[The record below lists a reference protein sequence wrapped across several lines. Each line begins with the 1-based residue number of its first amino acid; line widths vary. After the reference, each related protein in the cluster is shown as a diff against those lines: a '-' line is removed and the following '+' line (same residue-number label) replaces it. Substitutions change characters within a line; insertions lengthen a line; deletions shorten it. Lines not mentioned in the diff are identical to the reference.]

1 MKKLLIAATLATLP
15 MLALAEGP
23 YGGADI
29 GYARVDTKAPETAQ
43 YLANLAG
50 ETVSYTYDRAAVVGR
65 AFAGY
70 QFNENI
76 ALEAGYFSTGDLSN
90 KYTSASGAAT
100 EDYRGRGG
108 DLSFLLRPSVTSGM
122 NNAFLRLGGH
132 YSEVD
137 GDASVRFSTTTY
149 SLTGSGNANQTGTG
163 FLVGAG
169 YDLPIDKNIAGRFG
183 YSFYNQLGGLSG
195 ADAHVL
201 TVGLKFGGF

>member
-1 MKKLLIAATLATLP
+1 MKKLIIAASLASITTF
-15 MLALAEGP
+15 AFAEGP
-23 YGGADI
+23 YIGADI

-50 ETVSYTYDRAAVVGR
+50 ETVSYTYDRAAFVGR

-76 ALEAGYFSTGDLSN
+76 ALEAGYFSTADLSN
-90 KYTSASGAAT
+90 RYTSASGSAT

-108 DLSFLLRPSVTSGM
+108 DLSFLLRPSATSGM

-132 YSEVD
+132 YSEVE

-149 SLTGSGNANQTGTG
+149 SLTASGNANQSGTG

-169 YDLPIDKNIAGRFG
+169 YDLPMDKNVAGRIG
-183 YSFYNQLGGLSG
+183 YTFYNQLGGLSG

-201 TVGLKFGGF
+201 TVGIKFGGF